1 MEAQKVLEEHTEE
14 AFILLKVRPGRL
26 FHVAQEARK
35 HPDVKIA
42 RAVAGQYDVV
52 LYVQTQ
58 SIEDILEKVHSI
70 EGIERPET
78 LIALEA
84 SYRT

>member
-1 MEAQKVLEEHTEE
+1 MKEEAQCRIDE
-14 AFILLKVRPGRL
+14 AFILLRVKPGKM

-52 LYVQTQ
+52 LYVKTE
-58 SIEDILEKVHSI
+58 SLEDMLEKVHSI
-70 EGIERPET
+70 AGIERPET
-78 LIALEA
+78 LVALGA
-84 SYRT
+84 SYET

>member
-1 MEAQKVLEEHTEE
+1 MEVKEGPIEDTEE
-14 AFILLKVRPGRL
+14 AFILLKVKPGKL
-26 FHVAQEARK
+26 FEVAREARK
-35 HPDVKIA
+35 HPDVKIS

-58 SIEDILEKVHSI
+58 RLEDILEKVHSI